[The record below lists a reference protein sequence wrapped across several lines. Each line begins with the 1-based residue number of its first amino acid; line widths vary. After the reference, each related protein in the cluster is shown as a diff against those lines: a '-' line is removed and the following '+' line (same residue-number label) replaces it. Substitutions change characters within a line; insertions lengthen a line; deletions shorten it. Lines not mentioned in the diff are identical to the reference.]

1 MSFYVIALT
10 FINTHVRRNL
20 AIKNPIDH
28 LQLFCLGLLQL
39 IFFNG
44 SNSTEIGQELSS

>member
-28 LQLFCLGLLQL
+28 LKLFCLGLLQL
-39 IFFNG
+39 IFFL
-44 SNSTEIGQELSS
+44 TEATGQALTP